1 MALKFE
7 YSEYICLCNLI
18 YVKNFKADLSLIF
31 VWIFFL
37 MSLHLKMLSLKKD

>member
-31 VWIFFL
+31 VWIFFFNE
-37 MSLHLKMLSLKKD
+37 SASKNALS